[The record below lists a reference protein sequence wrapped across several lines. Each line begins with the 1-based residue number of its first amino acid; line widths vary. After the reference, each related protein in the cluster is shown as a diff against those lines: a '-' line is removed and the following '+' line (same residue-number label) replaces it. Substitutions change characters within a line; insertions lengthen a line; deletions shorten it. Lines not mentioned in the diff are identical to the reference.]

1 MMQHWAPPIR
11 PFHVDLSV
19 AANGDRSSSP
29 SAFMQRRTLFRVG
42 LASAAALTVVGGGWA
57 LWQPGFR
64 AGHLGNGARQ
74 VFLAVG
80 QTVLEG
86 LLPPPGMPRNVAL
99 NDWLGRLE
107 VTIASL
113 PPATRAELSQL
124 LGLLSLRPG
133 RQWLAGLEPAWAE
146 ATAEQVQQALLDMRS
161 SPRPLRQ
168 QAYHALRDLSMAAY
182 FTSSQTWAQLGYP
195 GPSDI

>member
-1 MMQHWAPPIR
+1 
-11 PFHVDLSV
+11 
-19 AANGDRSSSP
+19 
-29 SAFMQRRTLFRVG
+29 MQRRTLFRVG
-42 LASAAALTVVGGGWA
+42 IASAATLLVVGGGWA

-80 QTVLEG
+80 QAVLEG
-86 LLPPPGMPRNVAL
+86 LLPPPGMQRNVAL
-99 NDWLGRLE
+99 NDWLVRLE
-107 VTIASL
+107 AAVAGL
-113 PPATRAELSQL
+113 PPAIRTELSQL

-146 ATAEQVQQALLDMRS
+146 ASGEQVRLALLEMRD
-161 SPRPLRQ
+161 SPSPLRQ

-182 FTSSQTWAQLGYP
+182 FTSRQAWAQLGYP

>member
-1 MMQHWAPPIR
+1 
-11 PFHVDLSV
+11 
-19 AANGDRSSSP
+19 
-29 SAFMQRRTLFRVG
+29 MQRRTLLRVG
-42 LASAAALTVVGGGWA
+42 LASAATLAVLGGGWA

-64 AGHLGNGARQ
+64 AGRLGNAARQ

-80 QTVLEG
+80 QAALEG
-86 LLPPPGMPRNVAL
+86 LLPATGVQRNVAL

-107 VTIASL
+107 ATIAGL
-113 PPATRAELSQL
+113 PPATRGELSQL

-146 ATAEQVQQALLDMRS
+146 ATVAQVQQALQDMRG

-182 FTSSQTWAQLGYP
+182 FSSPQAWAQLGYP
-195 GPSDI
+195 GPSTV

>member
-1 MMQHWAPPIR
+1 
-11 PFHVDLSV
+11 
-19 AANGDRSSSP
+19 
-29 SAFMQRRTLFRVG
+29 MQRRTLFRVG
-42 LASAAALTVVGGGWA
+42 LASAATLAVLGGGWA

-64 AGHLGNGARQ
+64 AGHLGNAARQ
-74 VFLAVG
+74 VFTAVG
-80 QTVLEG
+80 QAVLEG
-86 LLPPPGMPRNVAL
+86 LLPAPGVQRNVAL

-107 VTIASL
+107 ATIAAL

-146 ATAEQVQQALLDMRS
+146 ATVVEVQQALLDMRS
-161 SPRPLRQ
+161 SPRLLRQ

-182 FTSSQTWAQLGYP
+182 FSGRETWAQLGYP
-195 GPSDI
+195 GPSDV

>member
-1 MMQHWAPPIR
+1 
-11 PFHVDLSV
+11 
-19 AANGDRSSSP
+19 
-29 SAFMQRRTLFRVG
+29 MQRRTLFRVG
-42 LASAAALTVVGGGWA
+42 IASAATLVVVGGGWA

-80 QTVLEG
+80 QAVLEG
-86 LLPPPGMPRNVAL
+86 LLPPSGLQRNVAL
-99 NDWLGRLE
+99 NDWLVRLE
-107 VTIASL
+107 ATVAGL

-146 ATAEQVQQALLDMRS
+146 ASVEQVRQALQEMRD

-182 FTSSQTWAQLGYP
+182 FSSRQAWAQLGYP

>member
-1 MMQHWAPPIR
+1 
-11 PFHVDLSV
+11 
-19 AANGDRSSSP
+19 
-29 SAFMQRRTLFRVG
+29 MQRRTLFRVG
-42 LASAAALTVVGGGWA
+42 IASAAALAVVGGGWA

-64 AGHLGNGARQ
+64 AGRLGNDARQ

-80 QTVLEG
+80 QAVLQG
-86 LLPPPGMPRNVAL
+86 LLPAAPGVPRNVAL

-107 VTIASL
+107 ATIGCLS
-113 PPATRAELSQL
+113 PATRAELSQL

-146 ATAEQVQQALLDMRS
+146 ATVEQVQQALLDMRG

-168 QAYHALRDLSMAAY
+168 QAYHALRDLSTAAY
-182 FTSSQTWAQLGYP
+182 FTSPQAWAQLGYP
-195 GPSDI
+195 GPSDL

>member
-1 MMQHWAPPIR
+1 
-11 PFHVDLSV
+11 
-19 AANGDRSSSP
+19 
-29 SAFMQRRTLFRVG
+29 MQRRTLFRVG
-42 LASAAALTVVGGGWA
+42 LASAATLAVLGGGWA

-64 AGHLGNGARQ
+64 AGRLGHAARQ
-74 VFLAVG
+74 VFTAVG
-80 QTVLEG
+80 QAVLEG
-86 LLPPPGMPRNVAL
+86 LLPPSGVQRNVAL

-107 VTIASL
+107 ATIGAL

-133 RQWLAGLEPAWAE
+133 RQWLAGLEPDWAE
-146 ATAEQVQQALLDMRS
+146 ATVAQVQLALLDMRS

-182 FTSSQTWAQLGYP
+182 FSGRETWAQLGYP
-195 GPSDI
+195 GPSDV